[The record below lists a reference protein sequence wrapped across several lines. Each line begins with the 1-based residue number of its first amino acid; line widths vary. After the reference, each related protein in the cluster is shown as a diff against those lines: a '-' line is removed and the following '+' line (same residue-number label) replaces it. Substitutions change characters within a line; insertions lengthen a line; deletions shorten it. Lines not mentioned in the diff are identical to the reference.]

1 MKILFL
7 VNELLQVCGISKHLY
22 YLVDGL
28 QKYYPNNEYYII
40 TGGGNAIQ
48 KFQSL
53 GVPVLVNE
61 NLKHQTRSITG
72 YLKGIKELY
81 GFVKKYDIQIIHSHH
96 HYSSSIATVVSKF
109 KDVKTILTNHG
120 LIPEIGKLKHFN
132 AVNKHI
138 LEYLIKNKERK
149 REHIS
154 LIPCGLPNF
163 EQKRKTNDKIRVIAG
178 GRLIKEKGFEIYLN
192 AVAKLPS
199 EIKESAEFLLAGNGE
214 DEHSLKELNKNT
226 NAGVKFLGI
235 VSDFQKFLLD
245 THIFVMPTLS
255 MEEGFPTILIE
266 AALSKNLII
275 SSKFRGFNFVLNNE
289 NSLLFEV
296 GNTDELTFLLKKTIT
311 NFQNYSN
318 KIDSLFKEVNERFSI
333 EKMVHSTNLVYN
345 NLIG

>member
-1 MKILFL
+1 
-7 VNELLQVCGISKHLY
+7 
-22 YLVDGL
+22 
-28 QKYYPNNEYYII
+28 
-40 TGGGNAIQ
+40 
-48 KFQSL
+48 
-53 GVPVLVNE
+53 
-61 NLKHQTRSITG
+61 
-72 YLKGIKELY
+72 
-81 GFVKKYDIQIIHSHH
+81 
-96 HYSSSIATVVSKF
+96 
-109 KDVKTILTNHG
+109 LTNHG

-132 AVNKHI
+132 ADHIIGVNKHI